1 MKQHP
6 AYGLLLALTGALI
19 ISPDTLLMRLSGMG
33 GFEMLGWRGTAMGL
47 VLIAAWFIAARG
59 RQLVEVSAL
68 ATDAGALLVLCQA
81 LNGALFSVAIAVAPV
96 TVVLM
101 GVATVPIFSAVL
113 SHLMLGEPT
122 TRATWLTIAAVL
134 FGIALAIFGK
144 SDAGLPF
151 DLATLWGGLMGLSMG
166 GFLAMTFVLIRKHH
180 QLPILLGMGLGA
192 FVSGMVGWAFG
203 VPSGA
208 SSFDVFLILVTGAV
222 ILPASFFLLTLAN
235 RYTASANVSLLM
247 LLETVLGPILVWVGV
262 GEAPT
267 PLMMVGGA
275 IVVASLATYLL
286 HMRFAR
292 GRAARAA

>member
-19 ISPDTLLMRLSGMG
+19 IAPDTLLMRLSGMG

-47 VLIAAWFIAARG
+47 VLIAAWLIAARG
-59 RQLVEVSAL
+59 RHFVEAL
-68 ATDAGALLVLCQA
+68 ALASGAGTLLVLCQA

-101 GVATVPIFSAVL
+101 GVATVPIFSAV
-113 SHLMLGEPT
+113 MLGEPT
-122 TRATWLTIAAVL
+122 TRATWATIGAVL
-134 FGIALAIFGK
+134 IGIALAIFGK
-144 SDAGLPF
+144 SDAGPPF
-151 DLATLWGGLMGLSMG
+151 DLATLLGGLMGLSMG

-192 FVSGMVGWAFG
+192 FLSGMVGWTFG

-208 SSFDVFLILVTGAV
+208 SSFDMILILVTGVV
-222 ILPASFFLLTLAN
+222 ILPASFFLLILAN

-267 PLMMVGGA
+267 PLMMVGGS

-286 HMRFAR
+286 HIRFSR
-292 GRAARAA
+292 GRAVRTA

>member
-6 AYGLLLALTGALI
+6 AFGLLLALAGALI

-47 VLIAAWFIAARG
+47 VLIAAWVLTARG
-59 RQLVEVSAL
+59 RHVFE
-68 ATDAGALLVLCQA
+68 AGALVSGAGLALILCQA
-81 LNGALFSVAIAVAPV
+81 ANGALFSVAIAVAPV

-101 GVATVPIFSAVL
+101 GVATVPVFSALL
-113 SHLMLGEPT
+113 SQILLGEPT
-122 TRATWLTIAAVL
+122 TRATWITIAAVL
-134 FGIALAIFGK
+134 FGIGLAIFGK

-151 DLATLWGGLMGLSMG
+151 DMATFWGGLMGLSMG
-166 GFLAMTFVLIRKHH
+166 LLLAMTFVLIRKHH

-192 FVSGMVGWAFG
+192 LISGMVGLSFAQD
-203 VPSGA
+203 SGA
-208 SSFDVFLILVTGAV
+208 STPQIMLILTTGAF

-275 IVVASLATYLL
+275 IVVASLATYLV
-286 HMRFAR
+286 HMRLAR
-292 GRAARAA
+292 GRAARVA